1 MKFLCRILLCALA
14 AAPLLPAA
22 DQLKGFPF
30 QSESLQYRVLWP
42 GGRLLGDVRMSAR
55 KAACPS
61 DVSGPANQLVSCDA
75 WDFELST
82 NVNIPLV
89 PIADKYSASAAGF
102 DFCSVSLT
110 RDISHGNKRVSE
122 KTQFDQKKNIA
133 TRQTMVPAGGGKTE
147 LQLPTCGRDA
157 LTYIYYARREMGQG
171 RVPPAGKV
179 FFGSA
184 YEVKTRY
191 TGPMDIPV
199 GGKNVTTDKVDVSV
213 KGPASEFSLE
223 IYYDRDAARTP
234 LLIKIPVPIGTVSLE
249 LVR

>member
-1 MKFLCRILLCALA
+1 MKSLCRILLCSLA
-14 AAPLLPAA
+14 TAPLLPAA

-42 GGRLLGDVRMSAR
+42 GGRLLGDVRMNAR
-55 KAACPS
+55 QTE
-61 DVSGPANQLVSCDA
+61 DGGWNFDM
-75 WDFELST
+75 ST

-102 DFCSVSLT
+102 DFCSVTLT

-157 LTYIYYARREMGQG
+157 LTYVYWGRREMGQG
-171 RVPPAGKV
+171 RPPAAGKV
-179 FFGSA
+179 FFGSG

-191 TGPMDIPV
+191 TGAMEIPF